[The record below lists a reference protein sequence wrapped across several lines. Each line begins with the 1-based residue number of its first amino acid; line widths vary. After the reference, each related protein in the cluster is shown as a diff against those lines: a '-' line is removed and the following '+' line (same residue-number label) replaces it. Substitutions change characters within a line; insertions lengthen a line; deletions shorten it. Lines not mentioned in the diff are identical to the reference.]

1 MSLLSSEPE
10 KGHAFIQFYLTYL
23 EKNPDDY
30 TAKNMFALYSSLFT
44 YFESEEIHVDGIMIR
59 IESIFSLFFYDDKG
73 GSTIHVN
80 IGVIQSELEPIKRGL
95 SKYIK
100 IYYFEDV
107 IAADPSFGD
116 TPFEFKA
123 DQMTEVLGP
132 LLTVVEM
139 IIIIVVVICT
149 VILACGI
156 TIFLILIHKR
166 RIIKPSYPKIDWHKV
181 SVETNSAEINQKPIN
196 ILG

>member
-1 MSLLSSEPE
+1 MMSLLSSEPE

-44 YFESEEIHVDGIMIR
+44 YFESEEIHVDGIVIR
-59 IESIFSLFFYDDKG
+59 IESISSLLFYDDKG

-100 IYYFEDV
+100 RYYYEDV
-107 IAADPSFGD
+107 IIVDSSFGE

-132 LLTVVEM
+132 LLTVVE
-139 IIIIVVVICT
+139 IIIIVVVICA

>member
-1 MSLLSSEPE
+1 M
-10 KGHAFIQFYLTYL
+10 
-23 EKNPDDY
+23 
-30 TAKNMFALYSSLFT
+30 
-44 YFESEEIHVDGIMIR
+44 
-59 IESIFSLFFYDDKG
+59 
-73 GSTIHVN
+73 
-80 IGVIQSELEPIKRGL
+80 EPIKRGL

-100 IYYFEDV
+100 RYYYEDV
-107 IAADPSFGD
+107 IIVDSSFGE

-156 TIFLILIHKR
+156 TIFLILIHRR

>member
-1 MSLLSSEPE
+1 M
-10 KGHAFIQFYLTYL
+10 
-23 EKNPDDY
+23 
-30 TAKNMFALYSSLFT
+30 
-44 YFESEEIHVDGIMIR
+44 
-59 IESIFSLFFYDDKG
+59 
-73 GSTIHVN
+73 
-80 IGVIQSELEPIKRGL
+80 EPIKRGL

-100 IYYFEDV
+100 RYYYEDV
-107 IAADPSFGD
+107 IIVDSSFGE

-132 LLTVVEM
+132 LLTVVE
-139 IIIIVVVICT
+139 IIIIVVVICA

-196 ILG
+196 VLG

>member
-1 MSLLSSEPE
+1 M
-10 KGHAFIQFYLTYL
+10 
-23 EKNPDDY
+23 
-30 TAKNMFALYSSLFT
+30 
-44 YFESEEIHVDGIMIR
+44 
-59 IESIFSLFFYDDKG
+59 
-73 GSTIHVN
+73 
-80 IGVIQSELEPIKRGL
+80 EPIKRGL

-100 IYYFEDV
+100 RYYYEDV
-107 IAADPSFGD
+107 IIVDSSFGE

-132 LLTVVEM
+132 LLTVVEI
-139 IIIIVVVICT
+139 IIIIVVVICA

-156 TIFLILIHKR
+156 TKFLILIHKR
-166 RIIKPSYPKIDWHKV
+166 RTIKPSYPKIDWHKV

>member
-10 KGHAFIQFYLTYL
+10 KEHAFIQFYLTYL

-30 TAKNMFALYSSLFT
+30 TAKNMFALYNSLFT

-59 IESIFSLFFYDDKG
+59 IESISSLFFYDDKG
-73 GSTIHVN
+73 GSTIHVI
-80 IGVIQSELEPIKRGL
+80 IGVMDGELEPIKRGL
-95 SKYIK
+95 SEYIK
-100 IYYFEDV
+100 AYYFEDV
-107 IAADPSFGD
+107 ITVDPSFGD

-139 IIIIVVVICT
+139 SIILVVMICA
-149 VILACGI
+149 VILAFGI
-156 TIFLILIHKR
+156 VIYCIVIHRR

>member
-1 MSLLSSEPE
+1 M
-10 KGHAFIQFYLTYL
+10 
-23 EKNPDDY
+23 
-30 TAKNMFALYSSLFT
+30 
-44 YFESEEIHVDGIMIR
+44 
-59 IESIFSLFFYDDKG
+59 
-73 GSTIHVN
+73 
-80 IGVIQSELEPIKRGL
+80 EPIKRGL

-100 IYYFEDV
+100 RYYYEDV
-107 IAADPSFGD
+107 IIVDSSFGE

-139 IIIIVVVICT
+139 SIILVVVICT

-156 TIFLILIHKR
+156 VIYCIVIHRR

>member
-1 MSLLSSEPE
+1 M
-10 KGHAFIQFYLTYL
+10 
-23 EKNPDDY
+23 
-30 TAKNMFALYSSLFT
+30 
-44 YFESEEIHVDGIMIR
+44 
-59 IESIFSLFFYDDKG
+59 
-73 GSTIHVN
+73 
-80 IGVIQSELEPIKRGL
+80 EPIKRGL

-100 IYYFEDV
+100 RYYYEDV
-107 IAADPSFGD
+107 IIVDSSFGE

-139 IIIIVVVICT
+139 SIILVVMICA
-149 VILACGI
+149 VILAFGI
-156 TIFLILIHKR
+156 VIYCIVIHRR

>member
-1 MSLLSSEPE
+1 MSLLPSEPE
-10 KGHAFIQFYLTYL
+10 KEHAFIQFYLTYL
-23 EKNPDDY
+23 EKHPDNY

-59 IESIFSLFFYDDKG
+59 IESISSLFFYDDKG

-107 IAADPSFGD
+107 ITVDPSFGD

-156 TIFLILIHKR
+156 TIFLILIHR
-166 RIIKPSYPKIDWHKV
+166 RRRNNKPSYPKIDWHKV
-181 SVETNSAEINQKPIN
+181 SVETNSAEIN
-196 ILG
+196 

>member
-10 KGHAFIQFYLTYL
+10 KEHAFIQFYLTYL

-30 TAKNMFALYSSLFT
+30 TAKKMFALYSSLFT
-44 YFESEEIHVDGIMIR
+44 YFESEEIHVDGLVIR

-73 GSTIHVN
+73 GSTI
-80 IGVIQSELEPIKRGL
+80 QSELEPIKRGL

-100 IYYFEDV
+100 RYYYEDV
-107 IAADPSFGD
+107 IIVDSSFGE

-132 LLTVVEM
+132 LLTVVE
-139 IIIIVVVICT
+139 IIIILVVMICA
-149 VILACGI
+149 VILAFGI
-156 TIFLILIHKR
+156 VIYCIVIHRR
-166 RIIKPSYPKIDWHKV
+166 RIIKPSYPKID
-181 SVETNSAEINQKPIN
+181 
-196 ILG
+196 

>member
-1 MSLLSSEPE
+1 
-10 KGHAFIQFYLTYL
+10 
-23 EKNPDDY
+23 
-30 TAKNMFALYSSLFT
+30 
-44 YFESEEIHVDGIMIR
+44 
-59 IESIFSLFFYDDKG
+59 
-73 GSTIHVN
+73 
-80 IGVIQSELEPIKRGL
+80 
-95 SKYIK
+95 
-100 IYYFEDV
+100 
-107 IAADPSFGD
+107 
-116 TPFEFKA
+116 
-123 DQMTEVLGP
+123 MTEVLGP

-196 ILG
+196 ILGQLYVNFESYYLLCLKELWMYITIEM

>member
-1 MSLLSSEPE
+1 M
-10 KGHAFIQFYLTYL
+10 
-23 EKNPDDY
+23 
-30 TAKNMFALYSSLFT
+30 
-44 YFESEEIHVDGIMIR
+44 
-59 IESIFSLFFYDDKG
+59 
-73 GSTIHVN
+73 
-80 IGVIQSELEPIKRGL
+80 EPIKRGL

-100 IYYFEDV
+100 RYYYEDV
-107 IAADPSFGD
+107 IIVDSSFGE

-132 LLTVVEM
+132 LLTVVEL
-139 IIIIVVVICT
+139 IIVVVICA

-156 TIFLILIHKR
+156 TIFLKLIHKWR
-166 RIIKPSYPKIDWHKV
+166 TNKPSDPKFDWHKV

>member
-10 KGHAFIQFYLTYL
+10 KEHAFIQFYLTYL
-23 EKNPDDY
+23 EKHPDNY

-44 YFESEEIHVDGIMIR
+44 YFESEEIHVDGLMIR
-59 IESIFSLFFYDDKG
+59 IESISSLLFYDDKG
-73 GSTIHVN
+73 GST
-80 IGVIQSELEPIKRGL
+80 IQSELEPIKRGL

-100 IYYFEDV
+100 RYYYEDV
-107 IAADPSFGD
+107 LAADPSFGE

-139 IIIIVVVICT
+139 IIIIVVMICA

-156 TIFLILIHKR
+156 VIYCIVIHRR
-166 RIIKPSYPKIDWHKV
+166 RIIKPSYPKID
-181 SVETNSAEINQKPIN
+181 
-196 ILG
+196 